1 MAAEISTSEIAGI
14 VIGGIVFVAIVVAM
28 VYMYVRKYNDEHAPP
43 QRRPVEHVMV
53 AQDV

>member
-28 VYMYVRKYNDEHAPP
+28 TYMYIRKYNDEHAPP